1 VLRAGGYEATTVES
15 LTVDLDSGTPDE
27 AAAFTIS
34 STMVRRLAG
43 DADDAVK
50 EAVGAAIRAVMDR
63 HLAPDGHVRMAG
75 AAWLVTARHP

>member
-1 VLRAGGYEATTVES
+1 ME
-15 LTVDLDSGTPDE
+15 LDSGTPDE
-27 AAAFTIS
+27 AAAFTIN

-63 HLAPDGHVRMAG
+63 HRAPDGHVRMAG
-75 AAWLVTARHP
+75 AAWLVTAHRP